1 MLDKKQRLYRL
12 LETYIN
18 EFRGD
23 AVQEM
28 YGKGTKVKIHNINY
42 SISTKSILIESIVI
56 LGDTINESI
65 MDKSLV
71 DIIIQDAMVYFYPEF
86 SLRSYVR
93 FDV

>member
-1 MLDKKQRLYRL
+1 MLCKKQRLYRL

-18 EFRGD
+18 DFRGD

-42 SISTKSILIESIVI
+42 STSTKSILIESVVI
-56 LGDTINESI
+56 LGETINESI

-71 DIIIQDAMVYFYPEF
+71 DILIQDAMVYFYSEF

>member
-18 EFRGD
+18 DYRGE
-23 AVQEM
+23 AIEEM
-28 YGKGTKVKIHNINY
+28 YGKGTKVKIHNLNY
-42 SISTKSILIESIVI
+42 STSTKSILIESVVI
-56 LGDTINESI
+56 LGETINESI

>member
-1 MLDKKQRLYRL
+1 MIDKKQRLYRL

-18 EFRGD
+18 DYRGE
-23 AVQEM
+23 AIEEM
-28 YGKGTKVKIHNINY
+28 YGKGTKVKIHNLNY
-42 SISTKSILIESIVI
+42 STTTKSILVESVVI
-56 LGDTINESI
+56 LGETINESI

-71 DIIIQDAMVYFYPEF
+71 DILIQDAMVYFYPEF

>member
-1 MLDKKQRLYRL
+1 MLGKKQRLYRL

-18 EFRGD
+18 DFRGD

-28 YGKGTKVKIHNINY
+28 YGKGTKVKIHNLNY
-42 SISTKSILIESIVI
+42 STSTKSILIESVVI

-65 MDKSLV
+65 MDKNLV

>member
-1 MLDKKQRLYRL
+1 MLGKKQRLYRL

-18 EFRGD
+18 DFRGD

-42 SISTKSILIESIVI
+42 STSTKSILIESVVI
-56 LGDTINESI
+56 LGETINESI

-71 DIIIQDAMVYFYPEF
+71 DILIQDAMVYFYSEF

>member
-12 LETYIN
+12 LEIYIN
-18 EFRGD
+18 DYRGD

-28 YGKGTKVKIHNINY
+28 YGNGTKVKIHNINY

-65 MDKSLV
+65 MDKNLV

>member
-1 MLDKKQRLYRL
+1 MLDKKRRLYRL

-18 EFRGD
+18 DFRGD

-28 YGKGTKVKIHNINY
+28 YGKGTKVKIHNLNY
-42 SISTKSILIESIVI
+42 SITTKSILVESVVI
-56 LGDTINESI
+56 LGETINESI

-71 DIIIQDAMVYFYPEF
+71 DILVQDAMVYFYPEF

>member
-18 EFRGD
+18 DFRGD

-28 YGKGTKVKIHNINY
+28 YGKGTKVKIHNINF
-42 SISTKSILIESIVI
+42 STTSKSIFIESIII
-56 LGDTINESI
+56 LGETINESVI
-65 MDKSLV
+65 DTKLLDV
-71 DIIIQDAMVYFYPEF
+71 LIQDAMVYFYPEA
-86 SLRSYVR
+86 SLRTYVR

>member
-1 MLDKKQRLYRL
+1 MLDKKRRLYRL

-18 EFRGD
+18 DFRGD
-23 AVQEM
+23 AVQEI
-28 YGKGTKVKIHNINY
+28 YGKGTKVKIHNINFGTT
-42 SISTKSILIESIVI
+42 SKSIFIESIII

>member
-1 MLDKKQRLYRL
+1 MLDKKRRLYRL

-18 EFRGD
+18 NFRGD

-28 YGKGTKVKIHNINY
+28 YGKGTKVKIHNINFGTT
-42 SISTKSILIESIVI
+42 SKSIFIESIII

>member
-12 LETYIN
+12 LENYIN
-18 EFRGD
+18 DFRKE
-23 AVQEM
+23 AIEEM
-28 YGKGTKVKIHNINY
+28 YGKGTTVKIHNLNY
-42 SISTKSILIESIVI
+42 SITTKSILVESVVI
-56 LGDTINESI
+56 LGETINESI

-71 DIIIQDAMVYFYPEF
+71 DILVQDAMVYFYPEF

>member
-42 SISTKSILIESIVI
+42 GISTKSILIESIVI

>member
-18 EFRGD
+18 DYRGE
-23 AVQEM
+23 AIEEM
-28 YGKGTKVKIHNINY
+28 YGKGTKVKIHNLNY
-42 SISTKSILIESIVI
+42 STSTKSILIESVVI
-56 LGDTINESI
+56 LGETINESI

-71 DIIIQDAMVYFYPEF
+71 DILVQDAMVYFYPEF